1 LPGYSL
7 EELVGGE
14 LDGAVGEDADHLRPV
29 PLVQRQEPLRTHH
42 PHSQQC
48 KSQLALCGGGEID
61 GMLRIRKNLF
71 RIQKLSD
78 RLLSSKLPVFCAKKE
93 ACSKA
98 LKLYGRVPN

>member
-1 LPGYSL
+1 MPGYSL

-48 KSQLALCGGGEID
+48 KSQLALCGGGREVD
-61 GMLRIRKNLF
+61 GNVTDPEKFFPDPKHPGPGPYLPSYLF
-71 RIQKLSD
+71 SVQK
-78 RLLSSKLPVFCAKKE
+78 
-93 ACSKA
+93 
-98 LKLYGRVPN
+98 

>member
-1 LPGYSL
+1 LVPIEETKMYSIKSVTICVCVERSGILPGYSL

-48 KSQLALCGGGEID
+48 NSQLAL
-61 GMLRIRKNLF
+61 
-71 RIQKLSD
+71 
-78 RLLSSKLPVFCAKKE
+78 
-93 ACSKA
+93 
-98 LKLYGRVPN
+98 YGRGGK